1 MAGIADT
8 NTSPSDNT
16 GKQANTSGLFTA
28 WERRTRLW
36 ALVFA
41 ALTLTVST
49 LVAALV
55 AIRMGRPLEVTLALA
70 LAPAFGVYA

>member
-1 MAGIADT
+1 MAEIADT
-8 NTSPSDNT
+8 STSPSDDT
-16 GKQANTSGLFTA
+16 EKQANASGLFTA

-41 ALTLTVST
+41 ALTLAVST
-49 LVAALV
+49 LVALV